1 MPNLHR
7 SRPAAWLPPV
17 LLALACALAAP
28 VAAAD
33 CPPAGHDRGQLDAL
47 RTDGF
52 VLEDDAARQ
61 RLALALLACVGDP
74 DPALRDGIAFIGLS
88 RWLRAGQIDGD
99 TRAAMAGDLLGQ
111 LQATPDAGGFRQPF
125 AALVLSE
132 VVRADRLDPQLGGE
146 ALRGL
151 ATAAASYLSG
161 VRDYRGFSETEGWRH
176 GVAHGADLALQ
187 LAVHP
192 QLEATQVEPLL
203 AAVAGQVQPR
213 RTLFYTYGEPERLAR
228 VAHFAQ
234 RRDLFPPEWWQ
245 RWLAGLVDP
254 APLPAWTDAFD
265 SQAGLA
271 RRHNLLAFL
280 LALHFAA
287 SQAGDAAGDAF
298 AGQVNAA
305 LAQVLGG

>member
-1 MPNLHR
+1 MPNTR
-7 SRPAAWLPPV
+7 RTRCARWLSPL
-17 LLALACALAAP
+17 LLALACVLVAPAAT
-28 VAAAD
+28 AD
-33 CPPAGHDRGQLDAL
+33 CPPADRDRGQLEAL
-47 RTDGF
+47 RAAGF
-52 VLEDDAARQ
+52 AIDDDAARQ

-88 RWLRAGQIDGD
+88 RWLRAGQLDAG
-99 TRAAMAGDLLGQ
+99 TRAAMAGDLLRQ
-111 LQATPDAGGFRQPF
+111 LGGPPDDGGFRQPF

-132 VVRADRLDPQLGGE
+132 VVRADRLEPQLPAARLGE
-146 ALRGL
+146 L
-151 ATAAASYLSG
+151 ATAAAAYLSG
-161 VRDYRGFSETEGWRH
+161 VRDYRGFSEDEGWRH

-192 QLEATQVEPLL
+192 RLDAGQVEPLL

-213 RTLFYTYGEPERLAR
+213 RMLFYTYGEPERLAR

-234 RRDLFPPEWWQ
+234 RRGLFEPDWWQ
-245 RWLAGLVDP
+245 RWLQALTDP
-254 APLPAWTDAFD
+254 APLAAWNDAFD

-298 AGQVNAA
+298 AGQVDAA
-305 LAQVLGG
+305 LVRVLGG

>member
-1 MPNLHR
+1 MPGN
-7 SRPAAWLPPV
+7 SPRPSHPWLPPL
-17 LLALACALAAP
+17 LLAVAFAFAAP
-28 VAAAD
+28 AAAAG
-33 CPPAGHDRGQLDAL
+33 CPPPGHDRKTLDAL
-47 RTDGF
+47 RAAGF
-52 VLEDDAARQ
+52 AIDDEAARQ

-88 RWLRAGQIDGD
+88 RWLRAGQIDAD
-99 TRAAMAGDLLGQ
+99 TRAAMATDLLGQ
-111 LQATPDAGGFRQPF
+111 LRAAPDAGGFRQPF

-132 VVRADRLDPQLGGE
+132 VVRADRLDPQVGARPL
-146 ALRGL
+146 ADI
-151 ATAAASYLSG
+151 ATAAAAYLSG
-161 VRDYRGFSETEGWRH
+161 VRDYRGFSEDEGWRH

-192 QLEATQVEPLL
+192 QLDAAQVEPLL

-234 RRDLFPPEWWQ
+234 RRGLFEPDWWQ
-245 RWLAGLVDP
+245 GWLAGLADP
-254 APLPAWTDAFD
+254 APLAAWTDAFD

-298 AGQVNAA
+298 ADQVQAA
-305 LAQVLGG
+305 LATVLGG

>member
-1 MPNLHR
+1 MPIAR
-7 SRPAAWLPPV
+7 RPGRAPWLSPL
-17 LLALACALAAP
+17 LLALACALVAP
-28 VAAAD
+28 VAAAN
-33 CPPAGHDRGQLDAL
+33 CPPADHDRGRLDAL
-47 RTDGF
+47 RAAGF
-52 VLEDDAARQ
+52 AVEDDAARQ

-74 DPALRDGIAFIGLS
+74 DPALRDGITFIGLS
-88 RWLRAGQIDGD
+88 RWLRAGQLDAD

-111 LQATPDAGGFRQPF
+111 LRAAPDADGFRQPF

-132 VVRADRLDPQLGGE
+132 VVRADRLDPQLDGE
-146 ALRGL
+146 RLREL
-151 ATAAASYLSG
+151 ATAAARYLSG

-192 QLEATQVEPLL
+192 GLAAAQVEPLL

-234 RRDLFPPEWWQ
+234 RRDLFPADWWQ

-287 SQAGDAAGDAF
+287 GQAGDESGDAF
-298 AGQVNAA
+298 AAQVDAA

>member
-1 MPNLHR
+1 MPITR
-7 SRPAAWLPPV
+7 RRCRAPWLSPL
-17 LLALACALAAP
+17 LLALACVLVAP

-33 CPPAGHDRGQLDAL
+33 CPPADHDREQLDAL
-47 RTDGF
+47 RAAGF
-52 VLEDDAARQ
+52 AVEDDAARQ
-61 RLALALLACVGDP
+61 RLALALLACVGEP
-74 DPALRDGIAFIGLS
+74 DPALRDGIAFMGLS
-88 RWLRAGQIDGD
+88 RWLRAGELDAD
-99 TRAAMAGDLLGQ
+99 TRAALATDLLGQ
-111 LQATPDAGGFRQPF
+111 LRAAPDAGGFRQPF

-132 VVRADRLDPQLGGE
+132 VVRADRLDPQLDGE
-146 ALRGL
+146 RLREL
-151 ATAAASYLSG
+151 ATAAAMYLSG
-161 VRDYRGFSETEGWRH
+161 VRDYRGFSEDEGWRH

-192 QLEATQVEPLL
+192 ELKAAQVEPLL

-234 RRDLFPPEWWQ
+234 RRDLFPADWWQ

-254 APLPAWTDAFD
+254 APLPAWTEAFD
-265 SQAGLA
+265 SQGGLA

-287 SQAGDAAGDAF
+287 SQAGDATGDAF
-298 AGQVNAA
+298 AAQVDAA
-305 LAQVLGG
+305 LEQVLGG